1 MINNTFKINLEDSK
15 ADQVGKTENTGN
27 GILTSKISILPV
39 NTNVFNAPFK
49 AQRVLHWIKK

>member
-15 ADQVGKTENTGN
+15 ADQVRKTENTSN
-27 GILTSKISILPV
+27 GILASKISILPG

-49 AQRVLHWIKK
+49 A